1 MGPKDRDYFML
12 RAEQER
18 DAAAHSRG
26 IVRQRHEELA
36 SAYRMRV
43 SYMDRG
49 LVGEQQSEEAARVP
63 QITVAA

>member
-18 DAAAHSRG
+18 DAAAQSRG

-43 SYMDRG
+43 NYMDRG
-49 LVGEQQSEEAARVP
+49 LFGEHPGEDAPAAP
-63 QITVAA
+63 QIIAAA